1 VHEFRA
7 SDLPLVVPGEVV
19 EPARH
24 STTSAELRAAL
35 WGPRATQPEP
45 AEQGESPVTFGEWSV
60 GGATTSHAEPVIK
73 NSDNIPAATSGD
85 TPATKPQEP
94 SGDGWGPS
102 GASAAPTEAPTYD
115 EPIGPQ
121 PRPEGLPRRG
131 ERSATTIASLLTEA
145 LAAYQSTTDDQ
156 GEPHHTMD
164 RFDSFLADEAT
175 AFGRHRSPE

>member
-1 VHEFRA
+1 M
-7 SDLPLVVPGEVV
+7 
-19 EPARH
+19 
-24 STTSAELRAAL
+24 
-35 WGPRATQPEP
+35 TQPEP
-45 AEQGESPVTFGEWSV
+45 PAEKGESPVTFGGRSV
-60 GGATTSHAEPVIK
+60 DGAAASHAEPVIK
-73 NSDNIPAATSGD
+73 NNINIPAATSGD

-94 SGDGWGPS
+94 SGAGWGPS

-121 PRPEGLPRRG
+121 RRPEGLPRRG

-156 GEPHHTMD
+156 GEPHHTLD